1 MFSAFIKLKLFR
13 QVSAGEISKEHHEWI
28 FVAPTVS
35 VLLQILLDQESLV
48 NPVMR
53 TSKGGLM
60 TPLDAALYKG
70 NRGCAKY
77 MQLHGGVPANK
88 LTSQSAALRG
98 SAHRSAGQV
107 LAGKYKLWQ
116 PARRYGIKAT
126 NVL

>member
-1 MFSAFIKLKLFR
+1 MCLGL
-13 QVSAGEISKEHHEWI
+13 I
-28 FVAPTVS
+28 FVVPTVT
-35 VLLQILLDQESLV
+35 VVLQILLDQESLV

-98 SAHRSAGQV
+98 SAHRLAGLL
-107 LAGKYKLWQ
+107 LAGK
-116 PARRYGIKAT
+116 
-126 NVL
+126 